1 MEIFSGFIIFYLVVV
16 AAGLQKQSDYKVVG
30 LPLIQITHGMVFGF
44 KI

>member
-16 AAGLQKQSDYKVVG
+16 AAGLQKQDVVG